1 MTEIRNIDT
10 VSDDFKVAMVTPM
23 VTHVIEKKGTCEISC
38 PYCGTI
44 LVIEPSARLVQIKDR
59 AGGN

>member
-1 MTEIRNIDT
+1 MTEIRNIDS
-10 VSDDFKVAMVTPM
+10 VGNDFKVAM

-59 AGGN
+59 VGGD